1 MRSRPSPGTTES
13 GHSPLVGITHIRYPQ
28 VMGRTSS
35 EHGTLELIARDVRP
49 DARRRVTL
57 GKALEGLDADAAF
70 AIYRDELGR
79 IILDPQVSIPA
90 REVWLFRN
98 AKALAMVRRGIQD
111 AADGKTVTYRDVA
124 ALADDVES

>member
-1 MRSRPSPGTTES
+1 
-13 GHSPLVGITHIRYPQ
+13 
-28 VMGRTSS
+28 MGRTTA
-35 EHGTLELIARDVRP
+35 EHSTLELIARDVRP

-70 AIYRDELGR
+70 AVYRDELGR

-90 REVWLFRN
+90 REAWLYRN
-98 AKALAMVRRGIQD
+98 PKALAMVRRGLQD
-111 AADGKTVTYRDVA
+111 EAEGKTVTYRDVA